1 MEQNYQEPKLE
12 NQPNKSSSYL
22 VPVSIVIAGAM
33 IAGSL
38 FFSLGRAGTGAPDK
52 PSQGAAG
59 VLLGETIEVNLGS
72 NPVLGEENTQ
82 ITIIEFSDY
91 QCPFCERFFSQT
103 EPQILE
109 KYVKT
114 GLAKFAYRDFAFLD
128 GFVGQD
134 RGESHLAA
142 EAARCA
148 GDQGQYWQY
157 HDTLFQNQD
166 GENTGAFS
174 VDNLKKFASRLNL
187 DADDFAECLDDGK
200 YQNIV
205 VQDTNEGGA
214 SGVSGTPTV
223 FIGKGKLVVDPQLIR
238 LQAQAGENVIQM
250 DNGTIVIIGALPFAA
265 FESIIDNILQEL

>member
-1 MEQNYQEPKLE
+1 MEQNYQEPRLE
-12 NQPNKSSSYL
+12 NQPNKSSPYL
-22 VPVSIVIAGAM
+22 VPASIVIAGAM
-33 IAGSL
+33 IASAL
-38 FFSLGRAGTGAPDK
+38 FFSLKGTETGIPNQ

-59 VLLGETIEVNLGS
+59 ALLGETIEVNLGG
-72 NPVLGEENTQ
+72 NPVLGEENAQ
-82 ITIIEFSDY
+82 ITIVEFSDY
-91 QCPFCERFFSQT
+91 QCPFCGRFFSQT

-157 HDTLFQNQD
+157 HDTLFQNQN
-166 GENTGAFS
+166 GENVGAFS

-187 DADDFAECLDDGK
+187 NAADFAECLDEGK

-223 FIGKGKLVVDPQLIR
+223 FIGKGKLIVDPQLIR
-238 LQAQAGENVIQM
+238 LQAQAGENVVQM